1 MENLS
6 AENSLRIITETIERS
21 RNAIAKNTG
30 KPLILWGSLVTV
42 TSVIIW
48 ALWSKTG
55 TPMWNLLWFAMTA
68 IGAFGTM
75 VIMRN
80 QERVPESETKRI
92 LGSIWKWFGIFSI
105 GLYALLWVVALILY
119 ASGETAV
126 LHVDLTL
133 IISLMMGLCGA
144 ISGAVMKMKSVS
156 AAACVATALAVLLVL
171 LVPDGS
177 PLQILSFAILGVIAL
192 IIPGIIFQKK
202 TSK

>member
-1 MENLS
+1 MENLT

-30 KPLILWGSLVTV
+30 KPLILWGGLVTV

-48 ALWSKTG
+48 ALWAKTG
-55 TPMWNLLWFAMTA
+55 SPMWNLLWFAMTA

-75 VIMRN
+75 LVTRN
-80 QERVPESETKRI
+80 QEKVPESETKRI
-92 LGSIWKWFGIFSI
+92 LGSIWKWFGVFSI

-119 ASGETAV
+119 ASGKTAV
-126 LHVDLTL
+126 MRIDLTL
-133 IISLMMGLCGA
+133 IIALMMGLCGA

-156 AAACVATALAVLLVL
+156 AAACVATALSVLLVL

-192 IIPGIIFQKK
+192 IVPGIIFQKK
-202 TSK
+202 TAK

>member
-6 AENSLRIITETIERS
+6 AENSLRLIAETIERS

-30 KPLILWGSLVTV
+30 KPLILWGCLVTL
-42 TSVIIW
+42 TSVVIW
-48 ALWSKTG
+48 ALWTKTG

-75 VIMRN
+75 LITRN
-80 QERVPESETKRI
+80 REKVPESETKRI
-92 LGSIWKWFGIFSI
+92 LGCIWKWFGIFSI
-105 GLYALLWVVALILY
+105 GLYALLWVTALILY
-119 ASGETAV
+119 AKNTEVVMTI
-126 LHVDLTL
+126 HLTL
-133 IISLMMGLCGA
+133 IIALMMGLCGA

-156 AAACVATALAVLLVL
+156 AAACVATALSVLLVL

-192 IIPGIIFQKK
+192 IVPGIIFQKK
-202 TSK
+202 TAK

>member
-75 VIMRN
+75 LIMRN

-126 LHVDLTL
+126 LRVDLTL

>member
-1 MENLS
+1 ML
-6 AENSLRIITETIERS
+6 
-21 RNAIAKNTG
+21 
-30 KPLILWGSLVTV
+30 
-42 TSVIIW
+42 
-48 ALWSKTG
+48 
-55 TPMWNLLWFAMTA
+55 
-68 IGAFGTM
+68 
-75 VIMRN
+75 IMRN

-119 ASGETAV
+119 ASGETTV
-126 LHVDLTL
+126 LRVDLTL
-133 IISLMMGLCGA
+133 IIALMMGLCGA

-192 IIPGIIFQKK
+192 IVPGIIFQKK
-202 TSK
+202 TAK

>member
-75 VIMRN
+75 LIMRN

-126 LHVDLTL
+126 LRVDLTL

-192 IIPGIIFQKK
+192 IIPGIIFQKN

>member
-21 RNAIAKNTG
+21 RKAIAKNTG

-75 VIMRN
+75 LIMRN

-126 LHVDLTL
+126 LRVDLTL

-192 IIPGIIFQKK
+192 IIPGIIFQKN

>member
-75 VIMRN
+75 LIMRN

-119 ASGETAV
+119 ASGETTV
-126 LHVDLTL
+126 LRVDLTL

>member
-68 IGAFGTM
+68 IGAFGTFLM
-75 VIMRN
+75 MRN
-80 QERVPESETKRI
+80 QEKVPESETKRI
-92 LGSIWKWFGIFSI
+92 LGSIWKWFGLFSI
-105 GLYALLWVVALILY
+105 GIYALLWIVALILY
-119 ASGETAV
+119 AKGAETVMTINLSLVIA
-126 LHVDLTL
+126 
-133 IISLMMGLCGA
+133 LMMGLCGA
-144 ISGAVMKMKSVS
+144 ISGAVMKMKSVT
-156 AAACVATALAVLLVL
+156 AAACIATVLSVLLIL

-192 IIPGIIFQKK
+192 IIPGVIFQKNTTK
-202 TSK
+202 